1 MEIEVLSEKKNEV
14 EFMIRGERHT
24 FPGLLRDALLKDSAV
39 EFAAYK
45 LKHPFDKD
53 SQFVVRTSG
62 KTPKKALQDAL
73 KKIEAELDEFSEN
86 MKKAL
91 K

>member
-1 MEIEVLSEKKNEV
+1 MEIKVLSEKKNEV
-14 EFMIRGERHT
+14 EFLIVGERHT
-24 FPGLLRDALLKDSAV
+24 FPSLLRDALLKDSAV

-45 LKHPFDKD
+45 LKHPMDGD
-53 SQFVVRTSG
+53 SMFVVRTSG
-62 KTPKKALQDAL
+62 KTPAKALQDAL
-73 KKIEAELDEFSEN
+73 KKINSDLEEFATN

>member
-1 MEIEVLSEKKNEV
+1 MEIEFLSEKKNEV
-14 EFMIRGERHT
+14 EFLIKGERHT
-24 FPGLLRDALLKDSAV
+24 FPSLLKDALLKDSSV

-45 LKHPFDKD
+45 LRHPMDRD
-53 SQFVVRTSG
+53 SLFFLRTSG
-62 KTPKKALQDAL
+62 KTPKKALQEAL
-73 KKIEAELDEFSEN
+73 KKIGSDLEEFASN